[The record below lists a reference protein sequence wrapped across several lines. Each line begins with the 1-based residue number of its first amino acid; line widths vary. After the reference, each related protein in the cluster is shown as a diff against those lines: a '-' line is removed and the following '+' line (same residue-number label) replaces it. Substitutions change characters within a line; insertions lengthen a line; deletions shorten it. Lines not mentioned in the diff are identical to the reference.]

1 MRENVQP
8 LVRLFVRGTAA
19 SRTAP
24 LIARARPRRANIQSV
39 TARNAAVRLGVSAC
53 LLGQEVR
60 YDGGHK
66 RDSFLTDTLAR
77 FVQFVPVCPEEEAG
91 FGTPREP
98 MRLERQTGAIRLL
111 TVSTRRDV
119 TTQLR
124 RAATRR
130 IEDLAG
136 QDLDG
141 YVLKKDSPS
150 CGLVRVKVYA
160 PRGAAERTGR
170 GLFASAL
177 LDALP
182 TLPVEDEGRLH
193 DPRLR
198 ENFIVRVFAHQRLRM
213 LLAGTLRAG
222 EFVQFHTRHK
232 LLLLAHSPAAYARLG
247 RTVAGFKGRVAQAAA
262 GQYAAAFMTALA
274 AMATPGRHANVL
286 QHMAG
291 YFQRLIDQDSRRE
304 LAEAIADYQAGL
316 VPLIVPMTLVLHH
329 ARAGQVHY
337 LLDQVYL
344 QPHPKELMLRNHV

>member
-124 RAATRR
+124 
-130 IEDLAG
+130 D
-136 QDLDG
+136 
-141 YVLKKDSPS
+141 
-150 CGLVRVKVYA
+150 
-160 PRGAAERTGR
+160 RT
-170 GLFASAL
+170 S
-177 LDALP
+177 
-182 TLPVEDEGRLH
+182 V
-193 DPRLR
+193 
-198 ENFIVRVFAHQRLRM
+198 V
-213 LLAGTLRAG
+213 
-222 EFVQFHTRHK
+222 
-232 LLLLAHSPAAYARLG
+232 
-247 RTVAGFKGRVAQAAA
+247 
-262 GQYAAAFMTALA
+262 
-274 AMATPGRHANVL
+274 
-286 QHMAG
+286 
-291 YFQRLIDQDSRRE
+291 
-304 LAEAIADYQAGL
+304 
-316 VPLIVPMTLVLHH
+316 
-329 ARAGQVHY
+329 
-337 LLDQVYL
+337 
-344 QPHPKELMLRNHV
+344 